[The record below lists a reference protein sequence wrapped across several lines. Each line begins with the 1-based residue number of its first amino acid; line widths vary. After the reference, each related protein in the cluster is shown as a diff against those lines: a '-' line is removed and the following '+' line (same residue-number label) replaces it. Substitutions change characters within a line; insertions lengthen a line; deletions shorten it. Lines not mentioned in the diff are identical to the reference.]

1 MTDTLMDGGLLYPG
15 SKSVLNPQLNLF
27 TVPPTDLSMASYRI
41 VPVQTYTTGINPV
54 EFQVDPQEDYV
65 DLSRSF
71 FEIEL
76 ALKLEN
82 GDNVVEAT
90 RLWPANNLAHT
101 LFKQISVRLN
111 GTLISPQTDTYH
123 YKAYLETLLNYN
135 RNEGETV
142 LKPQGWYNALDFPPE
157 LTANNTNTEDDGH
170 EAFNALSS
178 NQQASVKLM
187 KAEQNNYTTGKR
199 HVLRFTPHI
208 EVFHLNKLLVPGVQI
223 GIQMYFNS
231 PNLFL
236 NGVNVAGRLTHEEVK
251 VRMYLC
257 QVRLNPSVY
266 RELMTKMNVNR
277 TIVAY
282 PTVRSEIRT
291 FNMQG
296 NQQRYECNNLFQGR
310 IPNRVIVGLVLS
322 EAFNGNVA
330 RDPFCFQ
337 KFGVSNIR
345 QLVRG
350 EEYPYETLEL
360 VHNNGT
366 QDLRGYYRFLQAT
379 GCLCKHQ
386 GNMVRSE
393 DWGHGKNCTLFVFD
407 NAANGCLDSPV
418 LNPKQSGEL
427 QIVLNF
433 GVAPGD
439 NITIILYGEF
449 ENLLEIDKNKAVLYD
464 IYQR

>member
-1 MTDTLMDGGLLYPG
+1 
-15 SKSVLNPQLNLF
+15 
-27 TVPPTDLSMASYRI
+27 
-41 VPVQTYTTGINPV
+41 
-54 EFQVDPQEDYV
+54 
-65 DLSRSF
+65 
-71 FEIEL
+71 
-76 ALKLEN
+76 
-82 GDNVVEAT
+82 
-90 RLWPANNLAHT
+90 
-101 LFKQISVRLN
+101 
-111 GTLISPQTDTYH
+111 
-123 YKAYLETLLNYN
+123 
-135 RNEGETV
+135 
-142 LKPQGWYNALDFPPE
+142 
-157 LTANNTNTEDDGH
+157 
-170 EAFNALSS
+170 
-178 NQQASVKLM
+178 
-187 KAEQNNYTTGKR
+187 
-199 HVLRFTPHI
+199 
-208 EVFHLNKLLVPGVQI
+208 
-223 GIQMYFNS
+223 
-231 PNLFL
+231 
-236 NGVNVAGRLTHEEVK
+236 
-251 VRMYLC
+251 
-257 QVRLNPSVY
+257 
-266 RELMTKMNVNR
+266 MTKMNVNR
-277 TIVAY
+277 SIVAY

-310 IPNRVIVGLVLS
+310 IPNRVIVGLVHS
-322 EAFNGNVA
+322 DAFNGNVA

-360 VHNNGT
+360 VHNNST

-393 DWGHGKNCTLFVFD
+393 DWGQSRNCTLFVFD

-433 GVAPGD
+433 GAPPGN
-439 NITIILYGEF
+439 NITVILYGEF

>member
-1 MTDTLMDGGLLYPG
+1 
-15 SKSVLNPQLNLF
+15 
-27 TVPPTDLSMASYRI
+27 
-41 VPVQTYTTGINPV
+41 
-54 EFQVDPQEDYV
+54 
-65 DLSRSF
+65 
-71 FEIEL
+71 
-76 ALKLEN
+76 
-82 GDNVVEAT
+82 
-90 RLWPANNLAHT
+90 
-101 LFKQISVRLN
+101 
-111 GTLISPQTDTYH
+111 
-123 YKAYLETLLNYN
+123 
-135 RNEGETV
+135 
-142 LKPQGWYNALDFPPE
+142 
-157 LTANNTNTEDDGH
+157 
-170 EAFNALSS
+170 
-178 NQQASVKLM
+178 
-187 KAEQNNYTTGKR
+187 
-199 HVLRFTPHI
+199 
-208 EVFHLNKLLVPGVQI
+208 
-223 GIQMYFNS
+223 MYFNS

-236 NGVNVAGRLTHEEVK
+236 NGVNVAGRLTHENVK

-266 RELMTKMNVNR
+266 RELMTKMSVNR

-322 EAFNGNVA
+322 EAFNGNIA

-337 KFGVSNIR
+337 KFGVSSIR

-360 VHNNGT
+360 VHNDST

-386 GNMVRSE
+386 GNMVRRQ
-393 DWGHGKNCTLFVFD
+393 DWGQDKNCTLFVFD

-433 GVAPGD
+433 GVPPGE
-439 NITIILYGEF
+439 NITVILYGEF

>member
-1 MTDTLMDGGLLYPG
+1 MTDTLIDGGLLHPG
-15 SKSVLNPQLNLF
+15 SKSVMNPQLSLF
-27 TVPPTDLSMASYRI
+27 NVPPTDLSMFSYRI
-41 VPVQTYTTGINPV
+41 VPIQTYTTGINPV

-71 FEIEL
+71 FENEL
-76 ALKLEN
+76 ALKLAN

-90 RLWPANNLAHT
+90 RLWPTNNLAHT

-111 GTLISPQTDTYH
+111 GTLISPQTDNYH
-123 YKAYLETLLNYN
+123 YKAYLETSLNYN
-135 RNEGETV
+135 RDDGETV
-142 LKPQGWYNALDFPPE
+142 LKPQGWYNALDLPTE
-157 LTANNTNTEDDGH
+157 LTANNTNTEGDGH
-170 EAFNALSS
+170 EAFQALSS

-187 KAEQNNYTTGKR
+187 KAEQSNYTDGKR

-236 NGVNVAGRLTHEEVK
+236 NDVNVAGRLTHKNVK

-266 RELMTKMNVNR
+266 RELMTM
-277 TIVAY
+277 
-282 PTVRSEIRT
+282 
-291 FNMQG
+291 
-296 NQQRYECNNLFQGR
+296 
-310 IPNRVIVGLVLS
+310 
-322 EAFNGNVA
+322 
-330 RDPFCFQ
+330 
-337 KFGVSNIR
+337 
-345 QLVRG
+345 
-350 EEYPYETLEL
+350 
-360 VHNNGT
+360 HNNST
-366 QDLRGYYRFLQAT
+366 QDLRGYCRFLQAT

-393 DWGHGKNCTLFVFD
+393 DWGQGKNCTLFVFD

-418 LNPKQSGEL
+418 LNPKQSREL

-433 GVAPGD
+433 GAPPGN
-439 NITIILYGEF
+439 NITVILYGEF